1 MRTTFRNLV
10 GALAAVAA
18 TGAWADAI
26 SLNFGVDKSGT
37 SVSGSAQAGVVAG
50 VTGDMWNNL
59 AGTKGTDVAVRT
71 SDRASVAGL
80 TASWSCDNLYAWT
93 TDVQEPLIKDYLDD
107 SADHLSI
114 TVKGIPFAAYDVYI
128 YCASDNENRRF
139 GAMNV
144 NGSYYLHQAGQK
156 TATRAFMSERRWG
169 ASRAATAV
177 LGTNVMRVPGVSGS
191 TLTIRPENR
200 KMDSWRCA
208 IAAVQV
214 VEVGHALAAPDFY
227 WSGLPKDEPKGWGFS
242 SWAGGA
248 PSSYRRLD
256 PYGREVVAVS
266 ENRAPYWAA
275 AKPSAFTFSFVADLS
290 DCNNSAKDSCVL
302 TLGSLGSLSKGLVL
316 LRKQGGNDVELAC
329 VENTTTTSGGKFS
342 NRAASVT
349 VPDVAP
355 GYHLYTMTYSGS
367 GISLKVD
374 DRETVSAMTSC
385 PALSTGLQIGDVYGS
400 RSDTTGGREVGVYEV
415 QAWNRVLDEDE
426 KDAVYALAGAYSLR
440 QPMAFPAS
448 YNLYDRNGVVT
459 LPSLKEAGVKYVG
472 GTCGTLQ
479 LLAGQTAE
487 VSQLRFA
494 NVEGDTNSVTFNLYG
509 TVNVT
514 STSTVVNA
522 GSEITGYRGVIL
534 GNEVGE
540 GRYYVHAGGELNGP
554 HAYLALNNKG
564 TKAHNLYI
572 QGGTVRVRGIYATLQ
587 YNGVTLS
594 AGGVLELAEMP
605 GSQVLNFH
613 LGRGTLRAVP
623 YVRGETVRNGWN
635 LPSLAVLNFTDAT
648 DGTVVDLN
656 GMAHVAAATI
666 SGSGRCILADSS
678 ASGGGSIAFAQL
690 SAFRGVMDVSAG
702 VTVDIANCRPRGTLN
717 FAEGSSLVLRE
728 SVADSDGYAMLNF
741 TGAPAVTMY
750 RADGVTPVP
759 DARVVTE
766 AGVQRIRYTPA
777 ETPVVSGEGC
787 WLDFEFDNR
796 SYLSTGVNKVRL
808 SADTTYGIGRNDTA
822 ANFRDE
828 FSIYTASMG
837 YTTIAYPPD
846 WSAAI
851 YATVPQYPHAAVM
864 TFGTNAGG
872 LIGLIAGDVDNEVLL
887 VRTTKKEPYTVLAR
901 MTVPN
906 AHTAQHLYVF
916 MKNGRNV
923 KVFLDGELWQTY
935 VSETDINIGNGFQL
949 GSVHGGQDGT
959 GILRFGSPSITGD
972 FDNPVLTASYIG
984 MLRVYDS
991 ELGADARAALAA
1003 EFPYVSPNGLYT
1015 RALPGGDLDWS
1026 SAAAWTL
1033 QAENPADRTQ
1043 ADAPAAF
1050 ATVRLQG
1057 AAATT
1062 STVAVNIPE
1071 DAHLESLTFNG
1082 PGAIALVAGDGAGR
1096 LVNDGM
1102 TVVNTDVAIAKD
1114 AVDVS
1119 GGPLTL
1125 AAGATLTFDWRAWDV
1140 PFALPN
1146 QTVKLTGISDA
1157 SAAVSF
1163 LAPAEPKGR
1172 VFTLRFAPEDGCWY
1186 VDIARPK
1193 LALEWK
1199 GVDAAWSAET
1209 IWRDAATGGDAA
1221 FLAGDDVA
1229 FPTCAADQAVVVEG
1243 EKTVGAL
1250 TFAADSAYALS
1261 GAALHSTGLAKTG
1274 TGALTVANAVV
1285 SESRADVAL
1294 AAGATDL
1301 ADLRGTFGRV
1311 AFADG
1316 AGDELARLGTAGFLS
1331 LSGGLAFGAGREAE
1345 VAAAQGAELCLFGAL
1360 AAPAGTT
1367 LRKTGAGTVVVSAD
1381 GPEFRGRLVVEAG
1394 IFSITNGNLMN
1405 MTATAADPVRVR
1417 ADGMLRVRADAV
1429 GYKYRLPKGAVVDV
1443 DGGVAHISGNNPFY
1457 RTLTDGPTFRVH
1469 GGGRVQ
1475 FDGANASHDIR
1486 VEAVEL
1492 DGATMHLAGTV
1503 ANWGG
1508 FVAQITGGAIR
1519 SRGASAI
1526 TQQSGQPG
1534 YIAVPKPDS
1543 GDARKDQA
1551 PDTNF
1556 LVLDVAD
1563 GTLTMGARSA
1573 TGLAKTG
1580 AGALELTGVGGASNR
1595 VVEVRGGTLV
1605 GNAALAANVSSLS
1618 LADGTRLDLSALDV
1632 ALDGPAVTVPAGA
1645 KVAVELAGRD
1655 VHIGDKLVSWTAET
1669 KPAGRFVLEHA
1680 RIGAALKKDDGLY
1693 VGAGGLTFVVR

>member
-1 MRTTFRNLV
+1 MTFRSLL
-10 GALAAVAA
+10 GALAAVVAA
-18 TGAWADAI
+18 GAWADAI
-26 SLNFGVDKSGT
+26 SLNFGVDKNGT
-37 SVSGSAQAGVVAG
+37 SVSGSAQAGLVAG

-59 AGTKGTDVAVRT
+59 SGTKGTDVAVRT
-71 SDRASVAGL
+71 SDHASVDGL
-80 TASWSCDNLYAWT
+80 TASWSCDNLYSYVT
-93 TDVQEPLIKDYLDD
+93 GVQETLIKDYLDD
-107 SADHLSI
+107 SNDHLSI
-114 TVKGIPFAAYDVYI
+114 TVKGVPFAAYDVYI
-128 YCASDNENRRF
+128 YCASDNENRKF

-144 NGSYYLHQAGQK
+144 NGRYYRHDASAGDSARSLALK
-156 TATRAFMSERRWG
+156 NPWG
-169 ASRAATAV
+169 ISRASTAV
-177 LGTNVMRVPGVSGS
+177 LGTNVMRVRGATGS
-191 TLTIRPENR
+191 TLTIRPEAR
-200 KMDSWRCA
+200 DTAKFRCA
-208 IAAVQV
+208 VAAVQI
-214 VEVGHALAAPDFY
+214 VEVDYPLAGADFY
-227 WSGLPKDEPKGWGFS
+227 WSGLPAEKPTGWGFS
-242 SWAGGA
+242 SWGGQA
-248 PSSYRRLD
+248 PSAYRRID
-256 PYGREVVAVS
+256 PQGREVAAVS

-275 AKPSAFTFSFVADLS
+275 AKPSAFTLSFIADFSDS
-290 DCNNSAKDSCVL
+290 DNSAKDACVL
-302 TLGSLGSLSKGLVL
+302 TIGSLGKSGIGCAL
-316 LRKQGGNDVELAC
+316 LRKRGCDDVEFAC
-329 VENTTTTSGGKFS
+329 VENTSTGGGKFS
-342 NRAASVT
+342 RRIASVT

-355 GYHLYTMTYSGS
+355 GYHLYTMTCSS
-367 GISLKVD
+367 MGISLKVD
-374 DRETVSAMTSC
+374 DRATASDPTAC
-385 PALSTGLQIGDVYGS
+385 PTLHAGMQFGDVYGG
-400 RSDTTGGREVGVYEV
+400 RSDTTGAREMGVYEV
-415 QAWNRVLDEDE
+415 HGWNRVLDEDE
-426 KDAVYALAGAYSLR
+426 KDAVRTLLCGHALA
-440 QPMAFPAS
+440 QPMAFPSS
-448 YNLYDRNGVVT
+448 YNLYDKNGIVT

-479 LLAGQTAE
+479 LLAGQTAQ

-494 NVEGDTNSVTFNLYG
+494 NIEGGETNLVTFNLHG

-540 GRYYVHAGGELNGP
+540 GRYYVHQGGVLDAP
-554 HAYLALNNKG
+554 HAYIALNNKG
-564 TKAHNLYI
+564 SKSHNLYV
-572 QGGTVRVRGIYATLQ
+572 QGGIVRARGVYATLP
-587 YNGVTLS
+587 YNGISLS
-594 AGGVLELAEMP
+594 NGGVLELAEVL

-635 LPSLAVLNFTDAT
+635 LPSLAVLNFNDAA

-666 SGSGRCILADSS
+666 NGSGRCILADAS

-690 SAFRGVMDVSAG
+690 SAFKGVMDVSEG

-717 FAEGSSLVLRE
+717 FAAGTSLVLRE

-766 AGVQRIRYTPA
+766 DGVQRIRYTPA

-808 SADTTYGIGRNDTA
+808 SPDTTYGIGKNDTA
-822 ANFRDE
+822 ANFRDDY
-828 FSIYTASMG
+828 SIYTASMG

-851 YATVPQYPHAAVM
+851 YATVPQHPHAAVM
-864 TFGTNAGG
+864 TFGTNGGG

-887 VRTTKKEPYTVLAR
+887 VRTTKKEQYTVLAR

-916 MKNGRNV
+916 MKNGREV
-923 KVFLDGELWQTY
+923 KVYLDGALWQTY

-949 GSVHGGQDGT
+949 GSVHGGHDGT
-959 GILRFGSPSITGD
+959 GILRFGSPNITGD

-984 MLRVYDS
+984 MLRVYDC
-991 ELGADARAALAA
+991 ELGSTARAALAA

-1015 RALPGGDLDWS
+1015 RALPGGELNWS
-1026 SAAAWTL
+1026 DAAAWTL

-1057 AAATT
+1057 AAETA
-1062 STVAVNIPE
+1062 STVAVNVAE
-1071 DAHLESLTFNG
+1071 DAHFESMAFNG

-1096 LVNDGM
+1096 LVNDGK
-1102 TVVNTDVAIAKD
+1102 TVVNTDVTITHGAA
-1114 AVDVS
+1114 DVS
-1119 GGPLTL
+1119 GGPLAL
-1125 AAGATLTFDWRAWDV
+1125 AAGATLTFDWRAYDV

-1146 QTVKLTGISDA
+1146 QSVRLTGLSDA
-1157 SAAVSF
+1157 FAAVSF
-1163 LAPAEPKGR
+1163 LAPTETKGR
-1172 VFTLRFAPEDGCWY
+1172 TFTLRFASEDGCWY
-1186 VDIARPK
+1186 VDVARPK
-1193 LALEWK
+1193 LAVEWK
-1199 GVDAAWSAET
+1199 GVDATWSADT
-1209 IWRDAATGGDAA
+1209 VWRDAATGADVA
-1221 FLAGDDVA
+1221 FLAGDDAA
-1229 FPTCAADQAVVVEG
+1229 FPTCAAAQAIEVEG
-1243 EKTVGAL
+1243 EKSAGAL
-1250 TFAADSAYALS
+1250 TFSADSDYALT
-1261 GAALHSTGLAKTG
+1261 GAALHPTGLAKTG

-1285 SESRADVAL
+1285 SESRADIAL

-1301 ADLRGTFGRV
+1301 ADLRGTFGRI

-1316 AGDELARLGTAGFLS
+1316 AGEELARLGTGGFLS
-1331 LSGGLAFGAGREAE
+1331 LGGGLAFGAGRDAE
-1345 VAAAQGAELCLFGAL
+1345 VAAAQGAELRLFGAL

-1381 GPEFRGRLVVEAG
+1381 APEFLGRLVVEAG
-1394 IFSITNGNLMN
+1394 IFSVTNGNLMN
-1405 MTATAADPVRVR
+1405 MTATAADPVRVL
-1417 ADGMLRVRADAV
+1417 ADGMLRVRADA
-1429 GYKYRLPKGAVVDV
+1429 GGFKYRLPKGAVVDV

-1457 RTLTDGPTFRVH
+1457 RTLADGPTFKVH

-1475 FDGANASHDIR
+1475 FDGANVSHDIR

-1508 FVAQITGGAIR
+1508 YVAQITGGAIR

-1526 TQQSGQPG
+1526 TQQGGQPG
-1534 YIAVPKPDS
+1534 YIGVPKPDS

-1605 GNAALAANVSSLS
+1605 GNAALAANVRDLS
-1618 LADGTRLDLSALDV
+1618 FADGTRLDLSALDA
-1632 ALDGPAVTVPAGA
+1632 ALAGPAVTVPQGA

-1655 VHIGDKLVSWTAET
+1655 VHIGDRLVSWTAET

-1680 RIGAALKKDDGLY
+1680 RVGAALKKDDGLY